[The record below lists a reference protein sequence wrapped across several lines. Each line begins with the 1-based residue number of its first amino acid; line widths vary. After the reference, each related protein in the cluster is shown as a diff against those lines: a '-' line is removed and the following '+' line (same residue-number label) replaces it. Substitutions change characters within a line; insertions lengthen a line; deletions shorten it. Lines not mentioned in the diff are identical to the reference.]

1 MYAWI
6 WRRLPGGVP
15 GKVIGSAILILAV
28 VALLF
33 LVVFPYVDPRL
44 PFSANQ
50 RRLVFEPCPHAG
62 IGDGVDDRGGREAR
76 RVVLHVQALAH
87 QVGGEILEAVQVL
100 EATLEH
106 RHFLAA
112 VHPFDAERRLGV
124 QFADGAGDGGPAR
137 LASRRRPT
145 AAPCS

>member
-44 PFSANQ
+44 PFSDVTVNQ
-50 RRLVFEPCPHAG
+50 
-62 IGDGVDDRGGREAR
+62 
-76 RVVLHVQALAH
+76 
-87 QVGGEILEAVQVL
+87 
-100 EATLEH
+100 
-106 RHFLAA
+106 
-112 VHPFDAERRLGV
+112 
-124 QFADGAGDGGPAR
+124 
-137 LASRRRPT
+137 
-145 AAPCS
+145 